1 MRELRAKAA
10 MVKSSACPRESFV
23 SPRDIIVNWFV
34 LWSMNMPDAPSWA
47 LRRQLRG
54 EERREKKDRSI
65 ECWAPKHTIQA
76 EQYTKTS
83 LHGNMQYTSSL
94 GGNIERV
101 RAKKKCLQLTLRE
114 SALVCGRVKG
124 EGS

>member
-1 MRELRAKAA
+1 
-10 MVKSSACPRESFV
+10 
-23 SPRDIIVNWFV
+23 
-34 LWSMNMPDAPSWA
+34 MPGAPSWA

-54 EERREKKDRSI
+54 EESREEKDRSI

-76 EQYTKTS
+76 EQYTNNLTT

-101 RAKKKCLQLTLRE
+101 RAKKKCLQLT
-114 SALVCGRVKG
+114 
-124 EGS
+124 